1 MKNKNLLLPCEFISV
16 SQNFF
21 AFCKEFALKRIMP
34 FLKIISPGFQTTVQD
49 LGRYGFAHLGVS
61 PAGAADNFA
70 LRLGNM
76 LVGNENNEPAL
87 EMTLIGGVFEFEAK
101 SIVAITGADCQPTID
116 GEAIP
121 LWASIS
127 IRAGQTLR
135 CQAMKNGARSYL
147 CLRGGIQVEKI
158 MGSAA
163 THLQTGIGGW
173 QGRALKKGDA
183 LPIRQSLQ
191 QENYRPLTIKKD
203 VLEYFENKSTI
214 RVTRG
219 PQADYFSSASLVIF
233 SSTTYNISEASNR
246 VGLRLNGAALVREKH
261 EELIT
266 EGISCGA
273 VQVPSDGQPII
284 LFVEHP
290 TTGGYPKIANVISA
304 DFCRLGQLRPR
315 DEVRFQFVSFDE
327 AVELLRRQQRLLA
340 QALILDMSGPTIE

>member
-1 MKNKNLLLPCEFISV
+1 M
-16 SQNFF
+16 
-21 AFCKEFALKRIMP
+21 A

-49 LGRYGFAHLGVS
+49 AGRFGFAHLGVS
-61 PAGAADNFA
+61 PAGAADNLAF
-70 LRLGNM
+70 RLGNL
-76 LVGNENNEPAL
+76 LVGNENNDPAL
-87 EMTLIGGVFEFEAK
+87 EMTLVGGTFEFETTTIIA
-101 SIVAITGADCQPTID
+101 VTGADCSPTLD
-116 GEAIP
+116 GETVP
-121 LWASIS
+121 LWTSIFV
-127 IRAGQTLR
+127 RAGQTLR

-147 CLRGGIQVEKI
+147 CLHGGIQINKI
-158 MGSAA
+158 IGSAA

-173 QGRALKKGDA
+173 QGRALKKGDV
-183 LPIRQSLQ
+183 LPYSESSQK
-191 QENYRPLTIKKD
+191 ENHRPLTIKKD

-219 PQADYFSSASLVIF
+219 PQADYFSAAALDIF
-233 SSTTYNISEASNR
+233 SSTTYSVSETSNR

-327 AVELLRRQQRLLA
+327 ATKLLQRQHRLLT
-340 QALILDMSGPTIE
+340 QESMMKIDEP